1 MEHDFKDTVKEK
13 LIYDETSD
21 GHCSMPD
28 TLKEPQESGLLDIAS
43 IDPKKAPEYFDS
55 LKEHQIWGYGVGH
68 VLNDLA
74 AGMWF

>member
-1 MEHDFKDTVKEK
+1 
-13 LIYDETSD
+13 
-21 GHCSMPD
+21 
-28 TLKEPQESGLLDIAS
+28 LLDIAS